1 MIKKNKVMIQIPVR
15 TGVAKTW
22 KNLVKESGYSQEE
35 LFVTMFAGFLHEI
48 SKGGEVH
55 GKEKDNKKDNKKVA

>member
-15 TGVAKTW
+15 TKVAKTW

-35 LFVTMFAGFLHEI
+35 LFCSMFANMLNEI
-48 SKGGEVH
+48 MKKGGEEN
-55 GKEKDNKKDNKKVA
+55 GKEKSKGDA

>member
-15 TGVAKTW
+15 TEVAKTW

-35 LFVTMFAGFLHEI
+35 LFCSMFANMLNEI
-48 SKGGEVH
+48 MKKGGEAN
-55 GKEKDNKKDNKKVA
+55 GKESKQKEDA

>member
-35 LFVTMFAGFLHEI
+35 LFCSMFANMLNEI
-48 SKGGEVH
+48 MKKGGEEN
-55 GKEKDNKKDNKKVA
+55 GKESKQKEDA

>member
-15 TGVAKTW
+15 TEVAKTW

-35 LFVTMFAGFLHEI
+35 LFCSMFANMLNEI
-48 SKGGEVH
+48 MKKGGEQD
-55 GKEKDNKKDNKKVA
+55 GKKENTNKVA